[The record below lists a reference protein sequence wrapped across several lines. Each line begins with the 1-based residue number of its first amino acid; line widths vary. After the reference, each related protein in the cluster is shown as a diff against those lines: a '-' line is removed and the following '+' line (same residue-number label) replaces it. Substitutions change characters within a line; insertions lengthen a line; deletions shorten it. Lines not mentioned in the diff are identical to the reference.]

1 MSTTIHPL
9 LFHGTLLNQYGDAL
23 LDAKIQLWQTDLNG
37 NYLHSSRFAAVN
49 SEPLDEQ
56 FQYFG
61 TDSTDSNGNF
71 EFLTYRPGIYPNR
84 PYSHFHFKVWLD
96 GEDPSPALVTQF
108 YFADEGGPFPE
119 VLQLDVVEVDGSVY
133 NYGSYVNG
141 TIIVEDDS
149 SSSNALLA
157 TSPTQPEGPF
167 YPETDFFS
175 MDNDLTTK
183 IDTAQTT
190 NPTAPAYDDDT
201 QSAATDTTVQSGAQV
216 PETTTSSSTT
226 MPATETATA
235 GFAGLWL
242 SFKLLFQ

>member
-1 MSTTIHPL
+1 MSTIHPL
-9 LFHGTLLNQYGDAL
+9 LFHGTLLNQYGTGIN
-23 LDAKIQLWQTDLNG
+23 DAKIQLWQTDLNG

-49 SEPLDEQ
+49 LEPLDEH

-108 YFADEGGPFPE
+108 YFSDEGGPFPE

-149 SSSNALLA
+149 SSSGALLA
-157 TSPTQPEGPF
+157 TTPTQGEDPF

-226 MPATETATA
+226 MPATKRATA